1 VIIDQFIVAGE
12 DKWDQMSG
20 LVLLLPHGFEGQ
32 GPDHS
37 SARLERFLTQAAED
51 NIQVVEPSTP
61 AQYFHVLRRQMLR
74 SVRKPLV
81 VLTPKWLLRLP
92 DARSTAEELTHGHFM
107 ETLDDPFVQ
116 DRAAV
121 KRVLLCSGKIAYQ
134 LGGTRN
140 EKELPVA
147 IVRVEQFYPY
157 PGDQIIEILERYPNA
172 SEVYWVQEEPVNM
185 GAWTFIQPRLLS
197 ALPDRM
203 RLDHIA
209 RFESASP
216 ATGSTK
222 VHEQE
227 QQELLDSAFA
237 GL

>member
-1 VIIDQFIVAGE
+1 
-12 DKWDQMSG
+12 M
-20 LVLLLPHGFEGQ
+20 
-32 GPDHS
+32 
-37 SARLERFLTQAAED
+37 
-51 NIQVVEPSTP
+51 
-61 AQYFHVLRRQMLR
+61 
-74 SVRKPLV
+74 
-81 VLTPKWLLRLP
+81 TPKWLLRLP
-92 DARSTAEELTHGHFM
+92 DARSKAEELTQGHFM
-107 ETLDDPFVQ
+107 ETLDDPFVE
-116 DRAAV
+116 DKAAV

-134 LGGTRN
+134 LGGIRN
-140 EKELPVA
+140 EKEHPAA

-157 PGDQIIEILERYPNA
+157 PGDQIVEILQRYPNA

-185 GAWTFIQPRLLS
+185 GAWAFIQPRLLG

-203 RLDHIA
+203 RLNHVA